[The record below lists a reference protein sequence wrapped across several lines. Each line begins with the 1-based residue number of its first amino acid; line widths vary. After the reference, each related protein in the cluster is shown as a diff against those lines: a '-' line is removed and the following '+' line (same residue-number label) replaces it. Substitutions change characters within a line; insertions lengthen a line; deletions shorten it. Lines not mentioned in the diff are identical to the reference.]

1 MNRKWI
7 YRAVSAAVL
16 AGGML
21 FAAATTASAG
31 IPVAGSSTSGATPHH
46 VLAPASF
53 AHPVGTRDGMDGTVH
68 TLPYRTGQSPVYVE
82 AGSTTAMPAMPSGNT
97 PTSGMSVDGG
107 KLLSATGGL
116 VQPVQQLGG
125 PAAGPL
131 SSLTGGSEASTLPIP
146 LSAPTQVLPVSATE
160 GGFTVGQGNQ
170 LPGTSLVNQVGS
182 SAGSTVGQ
190 LVGGP
195 AGAAMPQGPTG
206 ESATD
211 PVSNTAGGTDVAGLP
226 LNMVTDPVT
235 SQLSGEADQTGAA
248 AQPAAPT
255 TGQPAEPAAPTA
267 SGDPLSTVTGLL
279 GGIG

>member
-31 IPVAGSSTSGATPHH
+31 VPVADSAGGATPHH
-46 VLAPASF
+46 ILAPAGF
-53 AHPVGTRDGMDGTVH
+53 AHPVGARDGIDGTVH
-68 TLPYRTGQSPVYVE
+68 TLPYRTDRSPVYLE
-82 AGSTTAMPAMPSGNT
+82 AASTTPAMPAGNT

-116 VQPVQQLGG
+116 VQPVQQIGG

-131 SSLTGGSEASTLPIP
+131 SGLTGGGTEATTLPIP
-146 LSAPTQVLPVSATE
+146 LSAPTRVLPVSATE

-170 LPGTSLVNQVGS
+170 LPGTDLVNQVGS

-206 ESATD
+206 ESAEQD
-211 PVSNTAGGTDVAGLP
+211 PLSNTAGGTDVAGLP

-235 SQLSGEADQTGAA
+235 SQLNGESDPTGSTTD
-248 AQPAAPT
+248 QPAAPT
-255 TGQPAEPAAPTA
+255 TDQQVPAAPTG

-279 GGIG
+279 GGLGG

>member
-31 IPVAGSSTSGATPHH
+31 VPVAGSASGATPHH
-46 VLAPASF
+46 ILAPAGF
-53 AHPVGTRDGMDGTVH
+53 AHPVGARDGIDGTVH
-68 TLPYRTGQSPVYVE
+68 TLPYRTDRSPVYVE
-82 AGSTTAMPAMPSGNT
+82 AASMPAMPSGNT

-131 SSLTGGSEASTLPIP
+131 SGLTGGSEASTLPIP

-160 GGFTVGQGNQ
+160 GGFTVGQNNQ

-206 ESATD
+206 ESAPASD
-211 PVSNTAGGTDVAGLP
+211 PLSNTASGTDVAGLP

-235 SQLSGEADQTGAA
+235 SQLNGEADSSGSTAA
-248 AQPAAPT
+248 VPAAPAT
-255 TGQPAEPAAPTA
+255 DQQAPAAPVGG
-267 SGDPLSTVTGLL
+267 GDPLSTVTGLL
-279 GGIG
+279 GGLGG